1 MPRKPRIQKANGVYH
16 VTVRGTEGRAIFLDD
31 RDRRYLL
38 SLVAEVVEELSWHV
52 FAYCLM
58 TNHLHLAFQTPEAD
72 LAVGMHHINGLY
84 ANRFNRRHAHLGHL
98 QQSRYGS
105 VLIQS
110 EGQLLLVCRYIV
122 LNPVRA
128 GICRRPAAYRWSSYR
143 ATALLERPPDWLEA
157 HTVLSW
163 FDGRTTP
170 ARVARYVDFVAS
182 ASEPEP
188 SPGDVYRGLAPGHV
202 PSSRPAVREPARA

>member
-98 QQSRYGS
+98 QQSR
-105 VLIQS
+105 
-110 EGQLLLVCRYIV
+110 
-122 LNPVRA
+122 
-128 GICRRPAAYRWSSYR
+128 
-143 ATALLERPPDWLEA
+143 
-157 HTVLSW
+157 
-163 FDGRTTP
+163 
-170 ARVARYVDFVAS
+170 
-182 ASEPEP
+182 
-188 SPGDVYRGLAPGHV
+188 
-202 PSSRPAVREPARA
+202 